1 MNFCSGWILGKIYYF
16 CRNLWIV
23 VYAVLPDDCSRRL
36 TFYLA
41 MEEHIARHL
50 SVAEGVFFMWQVD
63 PTVICGRHQD
73 VAAEVDLDYCRENGI
88 AVVRRKSGGGCVF
101 ADRSNIMFSCI
112 IPAVDVAATFTGY
125 TSAVAATLRGLG
137 LDASATTRNDI
148 LIGSRKVSGNAFYR
162 LGASSI
168 VHGTMLY
175 ATDFT
180 HITRAITPSRAKLE
194 SKGVKSVESRIT
206 TIAEHLNISL
216 EDFKARCRQSLCGD
230 AELRLTAAD
239 IPAIEEL
246 ERDYYRDGWLMRNP
260 RNPRRATRPS
270 RHIEGVGEIL
280 PMLTLLPDGRIDS
293 LELSGDFFSPATD
306 PADILRRLHGVE
318 CNATSVAEALAGVDV
333 ADCVAGL
340 TNEKLVTLIFQ

>member
-1 MNFCSGWILGKIYYF
+1 
-16 CRNLWIV
+16 
-23 VYAVLPDDCSRRL
+23 
-36 TFYLA
+36 
-41 MEEHIARHL
+41 MEEHIARHH

-73 VAAEVDLDYCRENGI
+73 VATEVDLDYCRENRI

-112 IPAVDVAATFTGY
+112 IPATDVASTFSSY

-206 TIAEHLNISL
+206 TIAEHLDISL
-216 EDFKARCRQSLCGD
+216 DDFMARCRQSLCGD
-230 AELRLTAAD
+230 AELRLTADD
-239 IPAIEEL
+239 IRAIEEL
-246 ERDYYRDGWLMRNP
+246 EQDYYRPGWLMRQ
-260 RNPRRATRPS
+260 PRRSTIPS
-270 RHIEGVGEIL
+270 RHIEGVGEIQ
-280 PMLTLLPDGRIDS
+280 PTLTLLPDGRIDS
-293 LELSGDFFSPATD
+293 LELSGDFFSPAAD
-306 PADILRRLHGVE
+306 PADVLGRLHGVE
-318 CNATSVAEALAGVDV
+318 CNPRSVAEALEGVDI